1 MISLF
6 LEGKE
11 RFMDKNILRDKIRG
25 ALYAHAIGDA
35 MGATTEFMSAE
46 EIKIKYGRVDNLIG
60 GGWLDLNVGETT
72 DDTAMTI
79 GVIDALMAG
88 FGSFEEFKKA
98 CADNFL
104 AWFETDPK
112 DVGNQCRLALVKYK
126 MTGEYI
132 DEDKDALG
140 NGSLMRALP
149 CGLLPMDDC
158 TLASDCS
165 LAAGRPSANGSSL
178 TTASSPA
185 NDDSPAS
192 DRTLTSDSSL
202 VDGPEYL
209 NLLQGEITH
218 KNKTCADIL
227 SAYTKIIRDFI
238 LGENYKLDSQELLK
252 PSGYIINTYNNAKY
266 FANLPVADAIIGA
279 VNHGGDAD
287 TIAAITGSMA
297 GARDGYHSIP
307 TEWIDKLDNNIKMK
321 YDAFTEFLLEKYE

>member
-6 LEGKE
+6 LEGKV
-11 RFMDKNILRDKIRG
+11 RLMDKNILRDKIRG

-35 MGATTEFMSAE
+35 MGATTEFMSAD
-46 EIKIKYGRVDNLIG
+46 EIKIKYGRVDDLIG

-79 GVIDALMAG
+79 GVIDALMKG
-88 FGSFEEFKKA
+88 FKSEDEFKKS

-104 AWFETDPK
+104 AWFETGPK

-149 CGLLPMDDC
+149 CGLLPMDFWSILSAC
-158 TLASDCS
+158 TQNPDD
-165 LAAGRPSANGSSL
+165 SL
-178 TTASSPA
+178 TG
-185 NDDSPAS
+185 
-192 DRTLTSDSSL
+192 
-202 VDGPEYL
+202 GPEYL
-209 NLLQGEITH
+209 NILQGEITH
-218 KNKTCADIL
+218 KNKTCAEIL
-227 SAYTKIIRDFI
+227 NEYTFIIRGFI
-238 LGENYKLDSQELLK
+238 SGANFKLKSQELLK
-252 PSGYIINTYNNAKY
+252 PSGYIINTFNNAKY
-266 FANLPVADAIIGA
+266 FANLQVADAIIGA

-307 TEWIDKLDNNIKMK
+307 TEWVDKLDNNIKMK
-321 YDAFTEFLLEKYE
+321 YDAFTEFLLEKYEKEEKNYGQTNGK

>member
-1 MISLF
+1 
-6 LEGKE
+6 
-11 RFMDKNILRDKIRG
+11 MDKNILRDRIRG

-35 MGATTEFMSAE
+35 MGATTEFMSAD
-46 EIKIKYGRVDNLIG
+46 EIKIKYGRVDDLIG

-79 GVIDALMAG
+79 GVIDALMGG
-88 FGSFEEFKKA
+88 FKSADEFKKA

-104 AWFETDPK
+104 AWFETGPK

-126 MTGEYI
+126 MTGDYI

-149 CGLLPMDDC
+149 CALLPMDGRTIVDDYLQTDGLLLANDRPPTNGC
-158 TLASDCS
+158 TLTDD
-165 LAAGRPSANGSSL
+165 RPP
-178 TTASSPA
+178 T
-185 NDDSPAS
+185 
-192 DRTLTSDSSL
+192 
-202 VDGPEYL
+202 DGPIYL
-209 NLLQGEITH
+209 NLLQGEFTH
-218 KNKTCADIL
+218 RNKICADIL
-227 SAYTKIIRDFI
+227 TEYTKIIRTFI
-238 LGENYKLDSQELLK
+238 LGENYKLDSQDLLK
-252 PSGYIINTYNNAKY
+252 PSGYIINTFANAKH

-297 GARDGYHSIP
+297 GARDGYSAIP

>member
-1 MISLF
+1 MN
-6 LEGKE
+6 
-11 RFMDKNILRDKIRG
+11 KNILRDKIRG

-35 MGATTEFMSAE
+35 MGATTEFMTAD
-46 EIKIKYGRVDNLIG
+46 EIKIKYGRVDDLIG

-88 FGSFEEFKKA
+88 FGSFEEFKKS

-104 AWFETDPK
+104 AWFETGPK

-126 MTGEYI
+126 MTGDYI

-149 CGLLPMDDC
+149 CGLLPMDFWSILSAC
-158 TLASDCS
+158 TQNPDD
-165 LAAGRPSANGSSL
+165 SL
-178 TTASSPA
+178 TG
-185 NDDSPAS
+185 
-192 DRTLTSDSSL
+192 
-202 VDGPEYL
+202 GPEYL
-209 NLLQGEITH
+209 NILQGEITH
-218 KNKTCADIL
+218 KNKTCAEIL
-227 SAYTKIIRDFI
+227 NEYTFIIRGFI
-238 LGENYKLDSQELLK
+238 SGANFKLKSQELLK
-252 PSGYIINTYNNAKY
+252 PSGYIINTYNNAKH

-307 TEWIDKLDNNIKMK
+307 KEWIDKLDNNIKMK

>member
-1 MISLF
+1 
-6 LEGKE
+6 
-11 RFMDKNILRDKIRG
+11 MDKNILRDKIRG

-46 EIKIKYGRVDNLIG
+46 EIKIKYGRVDDLIG

-88 FGSFEEFKKA
+88 FGSFEEFKKS

-112 DVGNQCRLALVKYK
+112 DVGNQCQIALVKYK
-126 MTGEYI
+126 LTGGYI
-132 DEDKDALG
+132 ETDEDALG

-149 CGLLPMDDC
+149 CGLLPMDFWSILSAC
-158 TLASDCS
+158 TQNPDD
-165 LAAGRPSANGSSL
+165 SL
-178 TTASSPA
+178 TG
-185 NDDSPAS
+185 
-192 DRTLTSDSSL
+192 
-202 VDGPEYL
+202 GPEYL
-209 NLLQGEITH
+209 NILQGEITH
-218 KNKTCADIL
+218 KNKTCAEIL
-227 SAYTKIIRDFI
+227 NEYTFIIRGFI
-238 LGENYKLDSQELLK
+238 SGANFKLKSQELLK
-252 PSGYIINTYNNAKY
+252 PSGYIINTYNNAKH

-307 TEWIDKLDNNIKMK
+307 KEWIDKLDNNIKMK

>member
-1 MISLF
+1 
-6 LEGKE
+6 
-11 RFMDKNILRDKIRG
+11 MDKNILRDRIRG

-35 MGATTEFMSAE
+35 MGATTEFMTAD
-46 EIKIKYGRVDNLIG
+46 EIKIKYGRVDDLIG

-88 FGSFEEFKKA
+88 FGSFEEFKKS

-104 AWFETDPK
+104 AWFETGPK

-126 MTGEYI
+126 MTGDYI

-149 CGLLPMDDC
+149 CGLLPMDFWSILSAC
-158 TLASDCS
+158 TQNPDD
-165 LAAGRPSANGSSL
+165 SL
-178 TTASSPA
+178 TG
-185 NDDSPAS
+185 
-192 DRTLTSDSSL
+192 
-202 VDGPEYL
+202 GPEYL
-209 NLLQGEITH
+209 NILQGEITH
-218 KNKTCADIL
+218 KNKTCAEIL
-227 SAYTKIIRDFI
+227 NEYTFIIRGFI
-238 LGENYKLDSQELLK
+238 SGANFKLKSQELLK

-266 FANLPVADAIIGA
+266 FADLPVADAIIGA

-297 GARDGYHSIP
+297 GARDGYSAIP
-307 TEWIDKLDNNIKMK
+307 QEWIDKLDANVKAK
-321 YDAFTEFLLEKYE
+321 YDAFTEFLLEKYEKEEIHGK

>member
-1 MISLF
+1 M
-6 LEGKE
+6 G
-11 RFMDKNILRDKIRG
+11 KNILRDKIRG

-46 EIKIKYGRVDNLIG
+46 EIKIKYGRVDDLIG

-72 DDTAMTI
+72 DDTAMTL
-79 GVIDALMAG
+79 GVIDALMKG
-88 FGSFEEFKKA
+88 FKNADEFKKS

-104 AWFETDPK
+104 VWFETDPK

-126 MTGEYI
+126 MTGDYI

-149 CGLLPMDDC
+149 CGLLPMDFWSILSAC
-158 TLASDCS
+158 TQNPDD
-165 LAAGRPSANGSSL
+165 SL
-178 TTASSPA
+178 TG
-185 NDDSPAS
+185 
-192 DRTLTSDSSL
+192 
-202 VDGPEYL
+202 GPEYL

-218 KNKTCADIL
+218 KNKTCAEIL
-227 SAYTKIIRDFI
+227 TEYTFIIRGFI
-238 LGENYKLDSQELLK
+238 SGANFKLKSQELLK

-297 GARDGYHSIP
+297 GARDGYQALP
-307 TEWIDKLDNNIKMK
+307 QEWIDKLDANVKAK
-321 YDAFTEFLLEKYE
+321 YDAFTEFLLEKYEKEEETYGQTNGK

>member
-6 LEGKE
+6 LEGKV

-35 MGATTEFMSAE
+35 MGATTEFMSAD
-46 EIKIKYGRVDNLIG
+46 EIKIKYGRVDDLIG
-60 GGWLDLNVGETT
+60 GGWLDLNVGDTT

-79 GVIDALMAG
+79 GVIDALMKG
-88 FGSFEEFKKA
+88 FKNADEFKKS

-112 DVGNQCRLALVKYK
+112 DVGNQCRFALEKYQ
-126 MTGEYI
+126 MTGDYI

-149 CGLLPMDDC
+149 CALLPVD
-158 TLASDCS
+158 AW
-165 LAAGRPSANGSSL
+165 
-178 TTASSPA
+178 SPA
-185 NDDSPAS
+185 DEPSPATDSSPAS
-192 DRTLTSDSSL
+192 DRTLTNDCSPVNASSL
-202 VDGPEYL
+202 TNGCTLTDDDSPTDGPIYL
-209 NLLQGEITH
+209 NLLQGELTH
-218 KNKTCADIL
+218 KNKICTDIL
-227 SAYTKIIRDFI
+227 SEYTKIIRDFI

-252 PSGYIINTYNNAKY
+252 PSGYIINTYNNAKH

-287 TIAAITGSMA
+287 TIAAITGSIA
-297 GARDGYHSIP
+297 GARDGYHSILK
-307 TEWIDKLDNNIKMK
+307 EWIDKLDNNIKMK

>member
-1 MISLF
+1 
-6 LEGKE
+6 
-11 RFMDKNILRDKIRG
+11 MDKNILRDRIRG

-35 MGATTEFMSAE
+35 MGATTEFMTAD

-79 GVIDALMAG
+79 AVADALMAG
-88 FGSFEEFKKA
+88 FGSFEEFKKS

-104 AWFETDPK
+104 AWFETGPK

-149 CGLLPMDDC
+149 CGLLPMDFWSILSAC
-158 TLASDCS
+158 TQNPDD
-165 LAAGRPSANGSSL
+165 SL
-178 TTASSPA
+178 TG
-185 NDDSPAS
+185 
-192 DRTLTSDSSL
+192 
-202 VDGPEYL
+202 GPEYL
-209 NLLQGEITH
+209 NILQGEITH
-218 KNKTCADIL
+218 KNKTCAEIL
-227 SAYTKIIRDFI
+227 TEYTFIIRGFI
-238 LGENYKLDSQELLK
+238 LGGNFKLKSQELLK

-297 GARDGYHSIP
+297 GARDGYQALP
-307 TEWIDKLDNNIKMK
+307 QEWIDKLDANVKAK
-321 YDAFTEFLLEKYE
+321 YDAFTEFLLEKHEKEEETYGQTNGK

>member
-6 LEGKE
+6 LEGKV

-35 MGATTEFMSAE
+35 MGATTEFMSAD
-46 EIKIKYGRVDNLIG
+46 EIKIKYGRVDDLIG
-60 GGWLDLNVGETT
+60 GGWLDLKVGETT

-88 FGSFEEFKKA
+88 FGSFEEFKKS

-112 DVGNQCRLALVKYK
+112 DVGNQCQIALVKYK
-126 MTGEYI
+126 LTGGYI
-132 DEDKDALG
+132 ETDEDALG

-149 CGLLPMDDC
+149 CGLLPMDFWSILSAC
-158 TLASDCS
+158 TQNPDD
-165 LAAGRPSANGSSL
+165 SL
-178 TTASSPA
+178 TG
-185 NDDSPAS
+185 
-192 DRTLTSDSSL
+192 
-202 VDGPEYL
+202 GPEYL
-209 NLLQGEITH
+209 NILQGEITH
-218 KNKTCADIL
+218 KNKTCAEIL
-227 SAYTKIIRDFI
+227 NEYTFIIRGFI
-238 LGENYKLDSQELLK
+238 SGANFKLKSQELLK
-252 PSGYIINTYNNAKY
+252 PSGYIINTYNNAKH

-279 VNHGGDAD
+279 VNHGEDAD

-307 TEWIDKLDNNIKMK
+307 TEWVDKLDNNIKMK

>member
-6 LEGKE
+6 LEGKV
-11 RFMDKNILRDKIRG
+11 RLMDKNILRDKIRG

-35 MGATTEFMSAE
+35 MGATTEFMSAD
-46 EIKIKYGRVDNLIG
+46 EIKIKYGRVDDLIG

-79 GVIDALMAG
+79 GVIDALMKG
-88 FGSFEEFKKA
+88 FKSEDEFKKS

-104 AWFETDPK
+104 VWFETGPK

-126 MTGEYI
+126 MTGDYI

-149 CGLLPMDDC
+149 CGLLPMDFWSILSAC
-158 TLASDCS
+158 TQNPDD
-165 LAAGRPSANGSSL
+165 SL
-178 TTASSPA
+178 TG
-185 NDDSPAS
+185 
-192 DRTLTSDSSL
+192 
-202 VDGPEYL
+202 GPEYL
-209 NLLQGEITH
+209 NILQGEITH
-218 KNKTCADIL
+218 KNKTCAEIL
-227 SAYTKIIRDFI
+227 NEYTFIIRGFI
-238 LGENYKLDSQELLK
+238 SGANFKLKSQELLK

-266 FANLPVADAIIGA
+266 FAKLPLVDAIIGA

-297 GARDGYHSIP
+297 GARDGYSAIP

>member
-1 MISLF
+1 
-6 LEGKE
+6 
-11 RFMDKNILRDKIRG
+11 MDKNILRDRIRG

-46 EIKIKYGRVDNLIG
+46 EIKIKYGRVDDLIG

-72 DDTAMTI
+72 DDTAMTL
-79 GVIDALMAG
+79 GVIDALMKG
-88 FGSFEEFKKA
+88 FKNADEFKKS

-104 AWFETDPK
+104 VWFETDPK

-126 MTGEYI
+126 MTGDYI

-149 CGLLPMDDC
+149 CALLPMDDR
-158 TLASDCS
+158 TL
-165 LAAGRPSANGSSL
+165 
-178 TTASSPA
+178 A
-185 NDDSPAS
+185 NDDSP
-192 DRTLTSDSSL
+192 TG
-202 VDGPEYL
+202 GPEYL
-209 NLLQGEITH
+209 NILQGEITH
-218 KNKTCADIL
+218 KNKTCAEIL
-227 SAYTKIIRDFI
+227 NEYTFIIRGFI
-238 LGENYKLDSQELLK
+238 SGANFKLKSQELLK

-266 FANLPVADAIIGA
+266 FANLPLADAIIGA

-297 GARDGYHSIP
+297 GARDGYHSLP
-307 TEWIDKLDNNIKMK
+307 QEWIDKLDANVKAK

>member
-1 MISLF
+1 
-6 LEGKE
+6 
-11 RFMDKNILRDKIRG
+11 MDKNILRDKIRG

-46 EIKIKYGRVDNLIG
+46 EIKIKYGRVDDLIG

-79 GVIDALMAG
+79 GVIDALMKG
-88 FGSFEEFKKA
+88 FKNENEFKKA

-104 AWFETDPK
+104 AWFETGPK

-149 CGLLPMDDC
+149 CGLLPMDFWSILSAC
-158 TLASDCS
+158 TQNPDD
-165 LAAGRPSANGSSL
+165 SL
-178 TTASSPA
+178 TG
-185 NDDSPAS
+185 
-192 DRTLTSDSSL
+192 
-202 VDGPEYL
+202 GPEYL
-209 NLLQGEITH
+209 NILQGEITH
-218 KNKTCADIL
+218 KNKTCAEIL
-227 SAYTKIIRDFI
+227 TEYTFIIRGFI
-238 LGENYKLDSQELLK
+238 LGGNFKLKSQELLK

-297 GARDGYHSIP
+297 GARDGYHSLP
-307 TEWIDKLDNNIKMK
+307 QEWIDKLDANVKAK
-321 YDAFTEFLLEKYE
+321 YDAFTEFLLEKYEKEEETYGQTNGK

>member
-1 MISLF
+1 
-6 LEGKE
+6 
-11 RFMDKNILRDKIRG
+11 MDKNILRDRIRG

-46 EIKIKYGRVDNLIG
+46 EIKIKYGRVDDLIG
-60 GGWLDLNVGETT
+60 GGWLDLKVGETT

-79 GVIDALMAG
+79 AVADALMAG
-88 FGSFEEFKKA
+88 FKSADEFKKS

-104 AWFETDPK
+104 AWFETGPK

-126 MTGEYI
+126 MTGDYI
-132 DEDKDALG
+132 DEDKEALG

-149 CGLLPMDDC
+149 CALLPMDFWLILSTC
-158 TLASDCS
+158 TQN
-165 LAAGRPSANGSSL
+165 P
-178 TTASSPA
+178 
-185 NDDSPAS
+185 DD
-192 DRTLTSDSSL
+192 SL

-218 KNKTCADIL
+218 KNKTCAEIL
-227 SAYTKIIRDFI
+227 NEYTFIIRGFI
-238 LGENYKLDSQELLK
+238 SGANFKLKSQELLK

-307 TEWIDKLDNNIKMK
+307 TEWIDKLDANVKMK

>member
-1 MISLF
+1 
-6 LEGKE
+6 
-11 RFMDKNILRDKIRG
+11 MDKNILRDRIRG

-35 MGATTEFMSAE
+35 MGATTEFMPAD
-46 EIKIKYGRVDNLIG
+46 EIKIKYGRVDDLIG

-72 DDTAMTI
+72 DDTAMTL
-79 GVIDALMAG
+79 GVIEALMSA
-88 FGSFEEFKKA
+88 FKSADEFKKA

-104 AWFETDPK
+104 AWFETGPK

-126 MTGEYI
+126 MTGDYI

-149 CGLLPMDDC
+149 CALLPMD
-158 TLASDCS
+158 AWS
-165 LAAGRPSANGSSL
+165 LATGRSQVDEPSPATDRPLTSASSL
-178 TTASSPA
+178 TTAS
-185 NDDSPAS
+185 SPAS

-227 SAYTKIIRDFI
+227 TEYTKIIRDFI
-238 LGENYKLDSQELLK
+238 LGENYKLKSQELLK
-252 PSGYIINTYNNAKY
+252 PSGYIINTYNNAKH
-266 FANLPVADAIIGA
+266 FANLPVADSIIGA

-307 TEWIDKLDNNIKMK
+307 KEWIDKLDNNIKMK

>member
-1 MISLF
+1 
-6 LEGKE
+6 
-11 RFMDKNILRDKIRG
+11 MDKNILRDKIRG

-35 MGATTEFMSAE
+35 MGATTEFMTAD
-46 EIKIKYGRVDNLIG
+46 EIKIKYGRVDDLIG

-79 GVIDALMAG
+79 GVIDALMSG
-88 FGSFEEFKKA
+88 FKSADEFKKA

-112 DVGNQCRLALVKYK
+112 DVGNQCRLALEKYK
-126 MTGEYI
+126 MTDGYI
-132 DEDKDALG
+132 ETDEDALG

-149 CGLLPMDDC
+149 CAILPVD
-158 TLASDCS
+158 AGS
-165 LAAGRPSANGSSL
+165 LATGRSPAGEPSLMNGRSLMNDRPATNGSSL
-178 TTASSPA
+178 T
-185 NDDSPAS
+185 D
-192 DRTLTSDSSL
+192 DSSL

-227 SAYTKIIRDFI
+227 SDYTKIIRHFI
-238 LGENYKLDSQELLK
+238 LGENYKLQSQELLK
-252 PSGYIINTYNNAKY
+252 PSGYIINTFANAKH

-297 GARDGYHSIP
+297 GARDGYSAIP
-307 TEWIDKLDNNIKMK
+307 TEWIDKLDVNVKTK

>member
-1 MISLF
+1 
-6 LEGKE
+6 
-11 RFMDKNILRDKIRG
+11 MDKNILRDRIRG

-35 MGATTEFMSAE
+35 MGATTEFMTAD
-46 EIKIKYGRVDNLIG
+46 EIKIKYGRVDDLIG

-79 GVIDALMAG
+79 GVIDALMSG
-88 FGSFEEFKKA
+88 FKSADEFKKA

-104 AWFETDPK
+104 AWFETAPK

-126 MTGEYI
+126 MTGDYI

-149 CGLLPMDDC
+149 CALLP
-158 TLASDCS
+158 A
-165 LAAGRPSANGSSL
+165 
-178 TTASSPA
+178 TAWSPA
-185 NDDSPAS
+185 NDPSPADELSPVNVCPLTSASSLAS
-192 DRTLTSDSSL
+192 DRTLTDDDSPT
-202 VDGPEYL
+202 DGPIYL
-209 NLLQGEITH
+209 NILQGEITH
-218 KNKTCADIL
+218 KNKICADIL
-227 SAYTKIIRDFI
+227 SAYTKIIRHFI
-238 LGENYKLDSQELLK
+238 SGENYKLKSQELLK
-252 PSGYIINTYNNAKY
+252 PSGYIINTYNNAKH

-307 TEWIDKLDNNIKMK
+307 TEWIDKLDANVKTK
-321 YDAFTEFLLEKYE
+321 YDSFTEFLLEKYE